1 MKKKPDNFK
10 ILVLVEF
17 FSLTILFMGCF
28 GEENLVGSF
37 WGEDAFQLTAQTE
50 ADAEYESNRIELM
63 PGVYCLKAQID
74 LASGQ
79 SVSIDVRAEQAS
91 YKALRNNAVT
101 VLERNDGARFLVYV
115 LDRIPKA
122 YVHCTFTGADIDSLM
137 RIDLYKTK
145 LGSRMLLFLS
155 TAVFFMLDFMLAF
168 RRGVIEKKISGRQ
181 QIVFWTLTAGVLIL
195 FFPYLTDY
203 ITFGDDTIF
212 YLERIAFLKDALQ
225 REGVFSICIQSTWA
239 YGHGYAASLFCGG
252 LFLYIPACLMLL
264 GFSAMNAFKMFLL
277 MVLTATAVI
286 AYLCFKKCV
295 KDEYAALFGSMIYLL
310 MPYHLFNIYNRWAVG
325 EYLAMTF
332 FPMVCCG
339 MYLLYTRDETSGEYR
354 KYKCLIIW
362 GMSAVL
368 QSDLISTEMTTVLM
382 AMVCIVF
389 WKKTFQKQT
398 FCQLAESVIMVLLL
412 NVWFWVPLLYMMKA
426 DTYKLGAV
434 MQGESRNYGTLI
446 GNYFQIFSN
455 NWSGHN
461 GMQSVE
467 PIHIGAGAFILLVFY
482 SLWRLKHR
490 REKSGICETLA
501 VFSILLIVM
510 STQYIPWDVAI
521 DLPGIGYIAAFLQFP
536 YRWMAPAAVVASMFA
551 AFLFKLFKER
561 GGKLS
566 KTVLAAVAVISVG
579 TAIFYVNDYAA
590 NHAPVFLYNA
600 ESLETIGVIG
610 EKYLPEGILPEK

>member
-1 MKKKPDNFK
+1 MKKKPDNHK
-10 ILVLVEF
+10 ILVLAEF
-17 FSLTILFMGCF
+17 FFLAILFTGCF
-28 GEENLVGSF
+28 GEGNLVCSF
-37 WGEDAFQLTAQTE
+37 WGEKAFELTAQTE
-50 ADAEYESNRIELM
+50 TDAEYESDRMELT
-63 PGVYCLKAQID
+63 PGVYCLKAQVR
-74 LASGQ
+74 LASEQ
-79 SVSIDVRAEQAS
+79 SVSMDVRAEQTS

-101 VLERNDGARFLVYV
+101 VLAGNDEAQFLVYV

-122 YVHCTFTGADIDSLM
+122 YVHCTFTGAGIDSLI
-137 RIDLYKTK
+137 RVDLYKTK
-145 LGSRMLLFLS
+145 LGNRMLLFLA

-168 RRGVIEKKISGRQ
+168 RRRVMEKKISGRQ
-181 QIVFWTLTAGVLIL
+181 QIVFWTLTAGVLIS
-195 FFPYLTDY
+195 FFPNLTDY

-212 YLERIAFLKDALQ
+212 YLKRIAFLKDALQ
-225 REGVFSICIQSTWA
+225 WESAFPIRTQGTWL

-277 MVLTATAVI
+277 TVLTATAVI

-295 KDEYAALFGSMIYLL
+295 KDEYAALFGSMLYLL
-310 MPYHLFNIYNRWAVG
+310 VPYRLFSIYNRWAVR

-339 MYLLYTRDETSGEYR
+339 MYLLYTEDETSGEYR
-354 KYKCLIIW
+354 KYKWFIIL

-368 QSDLISTEMTTVLM
+368 QSDLISTEMTAVLI
-382 AMVCIVF
+382 AMVCVVF
-389 WKKTFQKQT
+389 WKKTFRKQT
-398 FCQLAESVIMVLLL
+398 FCQLAESVIIVLLL
-412 NVWFWVPLLYMMKA
+412 NVWFWELLYMMKA
-426 DTYKLGAV
+426 GTYNPEAI
-434 MQGESRNYGTLI
+434 MQRESWNYGTLI

-461 GMQSVE
+461 GMQNVE

-490 REKSGICETLA
+490 REKSGICGTLA

-510 STQYIPWDVAI
+510 STQYIPWNTVI
-521 DLPGIGYIAAFLQFP
+521 DLPWIGHIAAFLQFP
-536 YRWMAPAAVVASMFA
+536 YRWIAPAAVVTGMFA
-551 AFLFKLFKER
+551 AFLFKLIKER

-579 TAIFYVNDYAA
+579 TAIFYVNDHAA

-600 ESLETIGVIG
+600 ESLGTTGVIG
-610 EKYLPEGILPEK
+610 EEFLPEGIWPEK